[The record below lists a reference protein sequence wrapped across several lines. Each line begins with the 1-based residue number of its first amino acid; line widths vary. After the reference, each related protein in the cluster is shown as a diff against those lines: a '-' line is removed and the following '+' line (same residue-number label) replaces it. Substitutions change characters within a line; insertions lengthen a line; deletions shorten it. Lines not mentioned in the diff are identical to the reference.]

1 MQAPCR
7 FLAQGRDRA
16 PTVLASGLQ
25 RLSANRRAYAGG
37 KQGRRALE
45 HANTRTLL
53 AYWEARRRGEPAPA
67 RADIAP
73 QDLGALL
80 SHIFL
85 LRRMDRDHHVFR
97 LAGTGLCELHKR
109 EFRDQNFLSLW
120 GGHDRDLM
128 AALVEGALSA
138 PAPARAL
145 VEAVTLDG
153 RVCRVELSLLPL
165 RGPEGWLD
173 RVLGLYPPLDAE
185 ALGGR
190 PVMRPRVRQ
199 ILPAGEPEPSV
210 TLFARGPETRLPRA
224 ANDF

>member
-1 MQAPCR
+1 
-7 FLAQGRDRA
+7 
-16 PTVLASGLQ
+16 
-25 RLSANRRAYAGG
+25 
-37 KQGRRALE
+37 LE

-53 AYWEARRRGEPAPA
+53 AYWDARRRGEPAPA

-97 LAGTGLCELHKR
+97 LAGTGLCSLHKR

-120 GGHDRDLM
+120 SDHDRAHM
-128 AALVEGALSA
+128 VALLEGALSA

-145 VEAVTLDG
+145 CEAVTLDA
-153 RVCRVELSLLPL
+153 RSCPVELTLLPL

-173 RVLGLYPPLDAE
+173 RVLGLYQPLDPAR
-185 ALGGR
+185 LGGR
-190 PVMRPRVRQ
+190 PVLRHRLTQ
-199 ILPAGEPEPSV
+199 LFPAGTPDPSLS
-210 TLFARGPETRLPRA
+210 LFSRETSAPRRALA
-224 ANDF
+224 ANDV

>member
-1 MQAPCR
+1 MR
-7 FLAQGRDRA
+7 RTRVEGR
-16 PTVLASGLQ
+16 P
-25 RLSANRRAYAGG
+25 
-37 KQGRRALE
+37 ALL
-45 HANTRTLL
+45 HANTKTLL

-97 LAGTGLCELHKR
+97 LAGTGLCRLHKR

-120 GGHDRDLM
+120 SDFDRAHM
-128 AALVEGALSA
+128 AALLEGALGA

-145 VEAVTLDG
+145 CEAVTLDG
-153 RVCRVELSLLPL
+153 RACAVEVTLLPL

-173 RVLGLYPPLDAE
+173 RALGLYQPLDPDR
-185 ALGGR
+185 LGGR
-190 PVMRPRVRQ
+190 PVLRHRLTQ
-199 ILPAGEPEPSV
+199 LFPAVTPEPSMAF
-210 TLFARGPETRLPRA
+210 FARDDAPRRAMA
-224 ANDF
+224 ANDL

>member
-1 MQAPCR
+1 M
-7 FLAQGRDRA
+7 
-16 PTVLASGLQ
+16 
-25 RLSANRRAYAGG
+25 
-37 KQGRRALE
+37 E
-45 HANTRTLL
+45 HANTRTLQ
-53 AYWEARRRGEPAPA
+53 AYWDARRHGEPAPA

-97 LAGTGLCELHKR
+97 IAGTGLCELHKR

-120 GGHDRDLM
+120 TGHDRAHM
-128 AALVEGALSA
+128 AALVEGALAA

-145 VEAVTLDG
+145 VDAVTLDG
-153 RVCRVELSLLPL
+153 RVCSVELTLLPL

-173 RVLGLYPPLDAE
+173 RVLGLYQPLDRA

-190 PVMRPRVRQ
+190 PVMRHRVRQ
-199 ILPAGEPEPSV
+199 LIPAGAPEPSISM
-210 TLFARGPETRLPRA
+210 FARGEARSTALA
-224 ANDF
+224 ANDV